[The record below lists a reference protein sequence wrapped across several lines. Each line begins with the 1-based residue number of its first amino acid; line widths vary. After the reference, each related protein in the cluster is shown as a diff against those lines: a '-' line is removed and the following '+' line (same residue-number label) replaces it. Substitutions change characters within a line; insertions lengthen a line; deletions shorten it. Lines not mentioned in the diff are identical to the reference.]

1 MASTGAERGARWGLY
16 FTAAILL
23 VAVAVRFLKIDWSF
37 SNNGIDEGTM
47 LQRAALVS
55 EGLTLYSEIPC
66 DQAPLAFLLGAMV
79 GGDVFLSRALV
90 AGLSVAAV
98 LACMEAS
105 RNMRGQGAMWLTG
118 IVLAVDFAFVR
129 ESRLFSLDALCAV
142 FIAFALLAF
151 IVHIRSGSV
160 IWLTASGL
168 LVGLS
173 AAMKLHGAVV
183 LLGLIM
189 FIILEARRNAQR
201 PRRTATGIMALVAAA
216 CAPLVILLLALGPGE
231 MIDGMVFD
239 QGQRGFDAFLKLSV
253 PAFFALNAAYLLPFL
268 CLKRVWKLSA
278 EARALMLVACVMLAY
293 TIVQPLVFLH
303 HMVLLSPPLAI
314 LSGVLI
320 SEAAW
325 TKKGIYGNRLGQ
337 IEPNK
342 SCLPAGLVASFL
354 VANLVVSGGLV
365 GYGLAA
371 QDRPVL
377 LWRADILADLSD
389 EEDWVISGDP
399 LIASEA
405 NRLIPPEM
413 VNVAYR
419 RQPDLTLEDI
429 ESAIVGY
436 DVSVVIVCY
445 RLNDIEGLV
454 EMLGEQGFT
463 LVAPDMTPVGE
474 DSVLDLFQEG
484 IEPVSFY
491 VR

>member
-1 MASTGAERGARWGLY
+1 MSGAGAGKGIPRELY
-16 FTAAILL
+16 IALAVVL
-23 VAVAVRFLKIDWSF
+23 VAIAVRFLKIDWSF
-37 SNNGIDEGTM
+37 SNNGIDEGIM

-55 EGLTLYSEIPC
+55 EGFALYSEIPC
-66 DQAPLAFLLGAMV
+66 DQAPLAFLLGALV

-105 RNMRGQGAMWLTG
+105 RRMRGSTAMWLTG
-118 IVLAVDFAFVR
+118 AILAVDFAFVR
-129 ESRLFSLDALCAV
+129 ESRLFSLDALCAA

-151 IVHIRSGSV
+151 VMHVRSGGMV
-160 IWLTASGL
+160 WLAASGL

-173 AAMKLHGAVV
+173 AAMKLHGAVA
-183 LLGLIM
+183 LLGLIL
-189 FIILEARRNAQR
+189 FIVLEARGNRQPA
-201 PRRTATGIMALVAAA
+201 PKTAKDLAVLVAAA
-216 CAPLVILLLALGPGE
+216 CAPLVILMLALGPGD
-231 MIDGMVFD
+231 MIGGMVFD

-253 PAFFALNAAYLLPFL
+253 PVFFGLNAAYLLPFL
-268 CLKRVWKLSA
+268 CWKRVWKLSP
-278 EARALMLVACVMLAY
+278 EARALMLVACVTLAY

-314 LSGVLI
+314 LSGVLV
-320 SEAAW
+320 SEVVW
-325 TKKGIYGNRLGQ
+325 TKKGISIREKDQ
-337 IEPNK
+337 VESNK
-342 SCLPAGLVASFL
+342 SCLRAGLVASFL

-377 LWRADILADLSD
+377 LWRASVLEYLSD
-389 EEDWVISGDP
+389 EGDWVISGDP

-405 NRLIPPEM
+405 DRLIPPEV

-436 DVSVVIVCY
+436 DVSVVIVCH
-445 RLNDIEGLV
+445 RLNDMDGLE
-454 EMLGEQGFT
+454 EMLDDQGFV
-463 LVAPDMTPVGE
+463 LIAPDTIPTGE
-474 DSVLDLFQEG
+474 DPVLDLFQEG
-484 IEPVSFY
+484 IEPVTFY